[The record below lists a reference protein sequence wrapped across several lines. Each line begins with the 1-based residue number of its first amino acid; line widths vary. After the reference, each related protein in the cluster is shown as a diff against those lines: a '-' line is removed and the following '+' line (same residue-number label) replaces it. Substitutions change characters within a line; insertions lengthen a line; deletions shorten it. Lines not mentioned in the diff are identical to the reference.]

1 MDRGKKKRVALVAM
15 ALAALTAGT
24 LLSSCAAPP
33 EGEEAAH
40 ESTITVTDTAGR
52 EVTLPYPVSSLVV
65 SDDNQ
70 AELIKLLGGEKK
82 VVGIEGSIRER
93 GYYPEMSDK
102 PITGNQWRGLNY
114 EKIAELNPDIVI
126 LLGHAPGAAAAPVIE
141 ELHKIGVEALCVD
154 TITPE
159 QRVKSIQ
166 LLGKI
171 LGKEQRAEEYLK
183 WREDILGKLEASLKG
198 LDEEGKRT
206 VLFRDIAFR
215 GTFGKGYPMNRTL
228 EMAGLTNIYDFPGNK
243 EVSPE
248 SVVTKNPDIIIL
260 GDWEG
265 KFVGYHVATCSAAE
279 KVIQGE
285 LEKRPELENTAAAQ
299 NNQVFVINY
308 VLTGTRGDIG
318 ALYLAKAAYPE
329 RLRDIEPVAIHKEYF
344 EEWLGV
350 AYQGTWFCPQPW
362 R

>member
-1 MDRGKKKRVALVAM
+1 MNRSKGAAAILTLVV
-15 ALAALTAGT
+15 GT
-24 LLSSCAAPP
+24 IVIGSFLSSCATAPK
-33 EGEEAAH
+33 GEQAAH
-40 ESTITVTDTAGR
+40 QSTITVTDTAGR
-52 EVTLPYPVSSLVV
+52 QLTLPYPVNSILV

-70 AELIKLLGGEKK
+70 AELIKLLQAEKK

-93 GYYPEMSDK
+93 GYYPEMSNK

-114 EKIAELNPDIVI
+114 EKIAELGPDIVI
-126 LLGHAPGAAAAPVIE
+126 LLGHAPGAAAAPIIE

-159 QRVKSIQ
+159 QRVKSIE

-171 LGKEQRAEEYLK
+171 LGKEQRAQEYLK
-183 WREDILGKLEASLKG
+183 WRQGILDRLESSLQG
-198 LDEEGKRT
+198 LDEQEKRT

-215 GTFGKGYPMNRTL
+215 GTFGKGYPMNQTL

-248 SVVTKNPDIIIL
+248 SVVTKNPDIILL

-265 KFVGYHVATCSAAE
+265 KFVGYNVAACSEAQKA
-279 KVIQGE
+279 IQGE
-285 LEKRPELENTAAAQ
+285 LEKRPELENTAAAE
-299 NNQVFVINY
+299 NNQLFVINY
-308 VLTGTRGDIG
+308 MLTGTRGDIG
-318 ALYLAKAAYPE
+318 ALYLAKVAYPE
-329 RLRDIEPVAIHKEYF
+329 RLKDIDPVAIHKEYF
-344 EEWLGV
+344 EKWLGV
-350 AYQGTWFCPQPW
+350 AYQGIWFCPQPW

>member
-1 MDRGKKKRVALVAM
+1 MNRSKGIVIFLI
-15 ALAALTAGT
+15 LAIATLMIGS
-24 LLSSCAAPP
+24 LLSSCAALP
-33 EGEEAAH
+33 EGEQAVQ

-52 EVTLPYPVSSLVV
+52 EVTLPYPVDSIVV

-70 AELIKLLGGEKK
+70 AELVKLLGAAKK

-102 PITGNQWRGLNY
+102 PVTGNQWRGLNY

-126 LLGHAPGAAAAPVIE
+126 LLGHAPGAAATPVIE
-141 ELHKIGVEALCVD
+141 ELHKIGVETLCVD

-159 QRVKSIQ
+159 QRVRSIE

-171 LGKEQRAEEYLK
+171 FGREQRAQAYLK
-183 WREDILGKLEASLKG
+183 WREDILGRLQASLKG
-198 LDEEGKRT
+198 LDEQEKRT

-215 GTFGKGYPMNRTL
+215 GTFGKGYPMNQTL
-228 EMAGLTNIYDFPGNK
+228 EMAGLTNIFDFPGNK
-243 EVSPE
+243 EVGPE
-248 SVVTKNPDIIIL
+248 SVVTKNPDIILL
-260 GDWEG
+260 GDWES
-265 KFVGYHVATCSAAE
+265 KFVGYHIATCSQAE
-279 KVIQGE
+279 KAVQGE

-299 NNQVFVINY
+299 NSQVFVINY
-308 VLTGTRGDIG
+308 MLTGTRGDIG
-318 ALYLAKAAYPE
+318 SLYLAKAAYPE
-329 RLRDIEPVAIHKEYF
+329 RLKDIDPVAIQKKYF

-350 AYQGTWFCPQPW
+350 AYQGIWFCPQPW